1 MSKREKL
8 VDRETLDWIAAE
20 KAAARRDMARL
31 AKEDRIYEAL
41 DRAAGAPIVEPRDWT
56 EDDLPEGGGSYGA
69 RQRMIYRDIHRADPD
84 PDYREKWQ
92 SNLNDYIATHY
103 PDGSPINK

>member
-8 VDRETLDWIAAE
+8 DRETLDWIAAE

-56 EDDLPEGGGSYGA
+56 EDDLPEGGGSDGA
-69 RQRMIYRDIHRADPD
+69 RRRMIFRDLHRSDPD

-92 SNLNDYIATHY
+92 RNLDDYIKTH
-103 PDGSPINK
+103 DERGNPINK